1 MFSGFSHVNSKNLK
15 IIIVGNGKV
24 GHTLVEQ
31 LSKEGN
37 SITVIEK
44 DASVIADIDAQYDII
59 TIRGNGAS
67 YNTLKEA
74 GVEEADLLIAVTG
87 SDELNLLCCTLAK
100 QFSKCAAIAR
110 VRTPDY
116 SQETAYLRDK
126 LSLAMII
133 NPELESAREMAR
145 ILYLPTAL
153 QVNTFAHGQAEMIKL
168 KIPVGNILDNTT
180 IADLGKKI
188 SSKILIC
195 GVERNGEVSIP
206 SGAFSLKAD
215 DTIYFTAKRDEA
227 RKFLK
232 SIGVFTKQVR
242 NAMIVGGSLSSYYLA
257 NELLHTGIDVHI
269 IESSPK
275 RCDELAVLLPDA
287 VIINADA
294 SNQADLLSAGIKD
307 MEAFVPLTG
316 IDEENILLTLFAK
329 RVSKAKVITKIGRIN
344 FSDVINDLD
353 LGSVIYPKLI
363 TSEAIIAYARAL
375 RASRSSEI
383 EILYHLFDS
392 RAEAIEF
399 RIKVSSPVVGKPLKD
414 LSLKSDLLIAFINRQ
429 GRIIIPSGADTIE
442 IGDTVM
448 IVTTHTGLN
457 EIRDI
462 LK

>member
-1 MFSGFSHVNSKNLK
+1 MFSKFTHTASKSLK
-15 IIIVGNGKV
+15 IIIVGCGKV
-24 GHTLVEQ
+24 GHTLTEQ

-37 SITVIEK
+37 NITVIEK
-44 DASVIADIDAQYDII
+44 NPTVVGDVDAQFDII
-59 TIRGNGAS
+59 TIHGNGAS
-67 YNTLKEA
+67 YSTLQEA
-74 GVEEADLLIAVTG
+74 GVEDCDLFIAVTG
-87 SDELNLLCCTLAK
+87 SDELNLLCCTIAK

-116 SQETAYLRDK
+116 SKEVGYLRDK
-126 LSLAMII
+126 LGLAMII

-153 QVNTFAHGQAEMIKL
+153 QVSTFAHGQAEMIKF
-168 KIPVGNILDNTT
+168 KIPEGNTLDNMT
-180 IADLGKKI
+180 IANLGKHI
-188 SSKILIC
+188 THNILIC
-195 GVERNGEVSIP
+195 GVERAGEVFIP
-206 SGAFSLKAD
+206 SGAFTLKAD
-215 DTIYFTAKRDEA
+215 DVVYFASKREEA

-232 SIGVFTKQVR
+232 NIGMFTKQVR
-242 NAMIVGGSLSSYYLA
+242 NAMIVGGGLSAYYLA

-269 IESSPK
+269 LETSFE
-275 RCDELAVLLPDA
+275 RCNELSMLLPQA
-287 VIINADA
+287 VVINSDVT
-294 SNQADLLSAGIKD
+294 SQEGLLGAGIKD

-329 RVSKAKVITKIGRIN
+329 KVSKAKVITKVNRIH
-344 FSDVINDLD
+344 FTDVISDLD
-353 LGSVIYPKLI
+353 LGSVVYPKLI

-383 EILYHLFDS
+383 ETLYHIFDS

-399 RIKVSSPVVGKPLKD
+399 KIKEASPVVGKELKD
-414 LSLKSDLLIAFINRQ
+414 LSLKKDLLIAFINRK
-429 GRIIIPSGADTIE
+429 GKIIIPSGSDMIE
-442 IGDTVM
+442 VGDSVM

>member
-1 MFSGFSHVNSKNLK
+1 MFSGFSHSNSKSLK

-37 SITVIEK
+37 NITVIEK
-44 DASVIADIDAQYDII
+44 DASVIADLDSQYDII
-59 TIRGNGAS
+59 TIKGNGAS

-74 GVEEADLLIAVTG
+74 GVEEADLVIAVTG
-87 SDELNLLCCTLAK
+87 SDELNLLCCTIAK

-126 LSLAMII
+126 LGLAMII

-153 QVNTFAHGQAEMIKL
+153 QVNTFAHGQAEMIKF
-168 KIPVGNILDNTT
+168 KIPEGNVLDNTT
-180 IADLGKKI
+180 IAELGKK
-188 SSKILIC
+188 SSYKILIC
-195 GVERNGEVSIP
+195 GVERNGEVFIP
-206 SGAFSLKAD
+206 SGAFCLKAD
-215 DTIYFTAKRDEA
+215 DTIYFAAKRDEA

-232 SIGVFTKQVR
+232 AIGVFTKQVR

-269 IESSPK
+269 LESSSK
-275 RCDELAVLLPDA
+275 RCEELAVLLPEA

-329 RVSKAKVITKIGRIN
+329 KVSKAKVITKIGRIN
-344 FSDVINDLD
+344 FSDVISDLD
-353 LGSVIYPKLI
+353 LGSVVYPKLI

-399 RIKVSSPVVGKPLKD
+399 RIKESSPVVGKALKD
-414 LSLKSDLLIAFINRQ
+414 LSLKSNLLIAFINRR
-429 GRIIIPSGADTIE
+429 GKIIIPSGTDTIE

>member
-1 MFSGFSHVNSKNLK
+1 MFSGFSHTSNKSLK

-37 SITVIEK
+37 NITVIEK
-44 DASVIADIDAQYDII
+44 DASVIADLDSQFDII
-59 TIRGNGAS
+59 TIKGNGAS
-67 YNTLKEA
+67 YNTLQEA
-74 GVEEADLLIAVTG
+74 GVEDADLVIAVTG
-87 SDELNLLCCTLAK
+87 SDELNILCCTIAK

-116 SQETAYLRDK
+116 SREVGYLRDK
-126 LSLAMII
+126 LGLAMII

-145 ILYLPTAL
+145 ILYLPSAL
-153 QVNTFAHGQAEMIKL
+153 QVNTFAHGQAEMIKF
-168 KIPVGNILDNTT
+168 KIPEGNILDQMT
-180 IADLGKKI
+180 IANLGKHVTHN
-188 SSKILIC
+188 ILIC
-195 GVERNGEVSIP
+195 GVERKGEVVIP
-206 SGAFSLKAD
+206 SGAFTLQAD
-215 DTIYFTAKRDEA
+215 DTVFFAAKREEA

-232 SIGVFTKQVR
+232 HIGVFTKQVR
-242 NAMIVGGSLSSYYLA
+242 NAMIVGGGLSAYYLA

-269 IESSPK
+269 LESSLK
-275 RCDELAVLLPDA
+275 RCDELSILLPEA
-287 VIINADA
+287 VVINADA
-294 SNQADLLSAGIKD
+294 SNQNDLLGAGIRD

-329 RVSKAKVITKIGRIN
+329 KVSKAKVITKINRIN
-344 FSDVINDLD
+344 FSEVITDLD

-383 EILYHLFDS
+383 ETLYHLFDA

-399 RIKVSSPVVGKPLKD
+399 KIKESSPVVGKALKD
-414 LSLKSDLLIAFINRQ
+414 LSLKSNLLIAFIHRK
-429 GRIIIPSGADTIE
+429 GKIIIPTGTDTIE

-462 LK
+462 LR

>member
-1 MFSGFSHVNSKNLK
+1 MFSKFTHTASKSLK
-15 IIIVGNGKV
+15 VIIVGCGKV
-24 GHTLVEQ
+24 GHTLTEQ

-37 SITVIEK
+37 NITVIEK
-44 DASVIADIDAQYDII
+44 NPTVVGDIDAQFDII
-59 TIRGNGAS
+59 TIHGNGAS
-67 YNTLKEA
+67 YSTLQEA
-74 GVEEADLLIAVTG
+74 GVEDCDLFIAVTG
-87 SDELNLLCCTLAK
+87 SDELNLLCCTIAK

-116 SQETAYLRDK
+116 SKEVGYLRDK
-126 LSLAMII
+126 LGLAMII

-153 QVNTFAHGQAEMIKL
+153 QVSTFAHGQAEMIKF
-168 KIPVGNILDNTT
+168 KIPEGNTLDNMT
-180 IADLGKKI
+180 IANLGKHI
-188 SSKILIC
+188 THNILIC
-195 GVERNGEVSIP
+195 GVERAGEVFIP
-206 SGAFSLKAD
+206 SGAFTLKAD
-215 DTIYFTAKRDEA
+215 DVVYFASKREEA

-232 SIGVFTKQVR
+232 NIGMFTKQVR
-242 NAMIVGGSLSSYYLA
+242 NAMIVGGGLSAYYLA

-269 IESSPK
+269 LETSFE
-275 RCDELAVLLPDA
+275 RCNELSMLLPQAVVINSDA
-287 VIINADA
+287 T
-294 SNQADLLSAGIKD
+294 SQEGLLGAGIKD

-329 RVSKAKVITKIGRIN
+329 KVSKAKVITKVNRIH
-344 FSDVINDLD
+344 FTDVISDLD
-353 LGSVIYPKLI
+353 LGSVVYPKLI

-383 EILYHLFDS
+383 ETLYHIFDS

-399 RIKVSSPVVGKPLKD
+399 KIKESSPVVGKELKD
-414 LSLKSDLLIAFINRQ
+414 LSLKKDLLIAFINRK
-429 GRIIIPSGADTIE
+429 GKIIIPSGSDMIE
-442 IGDTVM
+442 VGDSVM